1 MRINSQNTLRMKNEK
16 LIRHTAIG
24 ILLFLGAWWSLSVA
38 AQEQKAEDAA
48 WPNDHLIATADW
60 LQKHINNPDI
70 RIVDVRTDEHFD
82 GELIPGAI
90 RLPWNSFRHNN
101 AALHVGSVFVG
112 VEEAQNILGAHG
124 IQPSD
129 TVLLY
134 DSVERDG
141 GATASYV
148 FWVMEMLGHKEIKVL
163 DGGID
168 AWRETGDVDTAP
180 AEPKPV
186 LYQADPQSIH
196 PRLWANGDYIE
207 KRLGDPYYQ
216 LIDVRSSGEY
226 LGEVGNKDLSGNP
239 LKLGHIPTAFNI
251 PYNAAWIDE
260 ETKRIKPYNE
270 LQELY
275 RGINPD
281 KAVIVYCHSGRRSSF
296 SYFILRLMGFND
308 VIEYEGSW
316 NEWGSPR
323 NFFPVEL
330 HENKPASD
338 ALPGAEGGSPM
349 MKSGSRSTVTQ
360 PTKPDSGTASGY
372 VSCGG

>member
-1 MRINSQNTLRMKNEK
+1 MENGRLLRF
-16 LIRHTAIG
+16 AVIG
-24 ILLFLGAWWSLSVA
+24 VLLFLGVCWSLSVA
-38 AQEQKAEDAA
+38 GQEQAARRAA
-48 WPNDHLIATADW
+48 WPNENLLATADW
-60 LQKHINNPDI
+60 LKEHIDDEDLV
-70 RIVDVRTDEHFD
+70 IVDVRTDKYFD
-82 GELIPGAI
+82 GELVPGAV
-90 RLPWNSFRHNN
+90 RLPWKAFRHNN
-101 AALHVGSVFVG
+101 TALHVGSVFVG
-112 VEEAQNILGAHG
+112 IEEAQNILGDHG

-148 FWVMEMLGHKEIKVL
+148 FWVLDMLGHEKKKIL
-163 DGGID
+163 GGGID
-168 AWRETGDVDTAP
+168 AWRKSEEGASDP
-180 AEPKPV
+180 AELEPV
-186 LYQADPQSIH
+186 LYQADPETIH
-196 PRLWANGDYIE
+196 PRLWADGAYIK

-216 LIDVRSSGEY
+216 IIDVRSRGEY

-239 LKLGHIPTAFNI
+239 LKLGHIPTALNV
-251 PYNAAWIDE
+251 PYDTGWIDE

-275 RGINPD
+275 RGIDPD
-281 KAVIVYCHSGRRSSF
+281 KAVVVYCHSGRRSSF

-316 NEWGSPR
+316 NEWGRPR

-330 HENKPASD
+330 QENKPAGD
-338 ALPGAEGGSPM
+338 ALPGAGGGAPT
-349 MKSGSRSTVTQ
+349 MKTEAR
-360 PTKPDSGTASGY
+360 PTGAQSSKPDDGAPSGY